1 MPPRVFATRAVSLAL
16 LALLLPGDSS
26 PGPRSVEA
34 SAVATD
40 DACFYDVASG
50 TCVASAVWVTGQ
62 HGLLRTPRA
71 NLLADV
77 AAGIETCA
85 SAFGDAEACARH
97 AGTCDYDATFIPN
110 ENGGFESVGGCFPTL
125 SWATALAERCLAH
138 VSDAVSYTHLTLP
151 TKRIV

>member
-1 MPPRVFATRAVSLAL
+1 MPPRVSATRAVILAL

-85 SAFGDAEACARH
+85 SAFGDVRPRRARLFATEVLTRRTEEEHDERAAYKKTTTFDAC
-97 AGTCDYDATFIPN
+97 
-110 ENGGFESVGGCFPTL
+110 L
-125 SWATALAERCLAH
+125 L
-138 VSDAVSYTHLTLP
+138 YTSP
-151 TKRIV
+151 SPRD

>member
-77 AAGIETCA
+77 AAGIGIKYSGDERGPRRTPRGA
-85 SAFGDAEACARH
+85 SRTAVDFDLTREVGSLLEREDA
-97 AGTCDYDATFIPN
+97 
-110 ENGGFESVGGCFPTL
+110 
-125 SWATALAERCLAH
+125 
-138 VSDAVSYTHLTLP
+138 
-151 TKRIV
+151 

>member
-110 ENGGFESVGGCFPTL
+110 ADAQVSMPA
-125 SWATALAERCLAH
+125 ATSASKFARGVRSRPC
-138 VSDAVSYTHLTLP
+138 
-151 TKRIV
+151 